1 MLMKPLI
8 GRHDDAAGLPV
19 DALPW
24 LPLRPEKRVALAAE
38 DDHVGAGAM
47 LMTFFVGSYRKLR
60 DMRAHGLLGQI
71 ELHIRAALAALAVIG
86 EADAARI
93 RHEVRG
99 HEEAAGD
106 FALTAEVAFRGRIKA
121 IKKRIVVVENEI
133 DVVER
138 ILHAARVGE

>member
-24 LPLRPEKRVALAAE
+24 LPLRPENRVALAAE

-60 DMRAHGLLGQI
+60 DMRAHGLLGEI
-71 ELHIRAALAALAVIG
+71 KLHIRAALAALAVIG
-86 EADAARI
+86 QADAARV
-93 RHEVRG
+93 RHEIRR
-99 HEEAAGD
+99 HEKPAGD
-106 FALTAEVAFRGRIKA
+106 LALSAEVAFRGRIEA
-121 IKKRIVVVENEI
+121 LEKRTACFE
-133 DVVER
+133 
-138 ILHAARVGE
+138 